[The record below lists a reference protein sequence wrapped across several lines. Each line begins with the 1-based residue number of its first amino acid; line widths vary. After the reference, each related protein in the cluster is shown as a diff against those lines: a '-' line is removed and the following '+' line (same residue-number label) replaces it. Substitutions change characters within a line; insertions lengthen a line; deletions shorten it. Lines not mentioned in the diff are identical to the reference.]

1 MVSENT
7 GATKETPSNAT
18 KNNVLI
24 TDTDVQIRNGPKVV
38 ASYGKTTT
46 IGDLNSNNI
55 TLNSDGI
62 SLNDGKFIS
71 ATIEAAK
78 YTGETIKDT
87 ELFRGNIAD
96 SHVRLGET
104 WTVTYDIA
112 GYVGSVESVVLNG
125 ASGDKLTIPFNLS
138 GPY

>member
-1 MVSENT
+1 M
-7 GATKETPSNAT
+7 
-18 KNNVLI
+18 
-24 TDTDVQIRNGPKVV
+24 QIRNGQKVV

-46 IGDLNSNNI
+46 IGDPNSNNI

-71 ATIEAAK
+71 ATIKAAK

-87 ELFRGNIAD
+87 EGFWGSSAD

-104 WTVTYDIA
+104 WTVTYDLV
-112 GYVGSVESVVLNG
+112 GPVGSIESVVLNG
-125 ASGDKLTIPFNLS
+125 SSGDTLTIPFNLS